1 MNTHFPS
8 HHNSTMR
15 NEILA
20 SINEPKQLETL
31 YRGNKAAFKQ
41 AFSVVYPEIANNP
54 IAACWKERL
63 DHERSGISWG
73 SSSELAFVIIA
84 SLLAGTIAKVPEFL
98 PVDEDFFYPRNIGFV
113 VFPLLMAYFAWK
125 NTLKPLTIVILTVA
139 TAVAFI
145 FINALPE
152 GPRSEPDSHTLILA
166 CIHLPLFLWSL
177 LGFTYV
183 GGIGVPVPR
192 RIDFLRYFGD
202 LVIVNTLILIAGA
215 LLTGLTIA
223 LFSVIDFDI
232 AEFYLQY
239 VVVYGLAASPIV
251 ATYVVQR
258 NPDLVKAV
266 SPMIAKIFSPLVLIT
281 LTVYLMAMIGSG
293 KNPFMDRDFLITFNG
308 LLIGVM
314 AIILFSVAGSA
325 RATQNRI
332 GSVILLLLAV
342 LTILVNSVALMAILF
357 RINEWGITPNR
368 FAVLGGNVLMLVN
381 LLLVT
386 YRLVH
391 AAFRNTSLE
400 PVELAIARY
409 LPIYTCWTA
418 IVVFAFPFLFGF
430 E

>member
-1 MNTHFPS
+1 MNTHLPS
-8 HHNSTMR
+8 HHTTMR

-20 SINEPKQLETL
+20 RINEPEQLETL
-31 YRGNKAAFKQ
+31 YRGNKTMFKQ
-41 AFSVVYPEIANNP
+41 AFGAVYPAIADNP

-63 DHERSGISWG
+63 EHERNGISWG
-73 SSSELAFVIIA
+73 STNELAFVVIA
-84 SLLAGTIAKVPEFL
+84 SLLAGTIAKIPEFL
-98 PVDEDFFYPRNIGFV
+98 ALDEDFFYPRNIGFI

-125 NTLKPLTIVILTVA
+125 NALKPAPIVIVTMA
-139 TAVAFI
+139 TTVAFI

-152 GPRSEPDSHTLILA
+152 GPRYGPDSDTLILA

-183 GGIGVPVPR
+183 GGIGAPVER
-192 RIDFLRYFGD
+192 RIDFLRFFGD
-202 LVIVNTLILIAGA
+202 LVIVNTLILISGA

-223 LFSVIDFDI
+223 LFSVIDLNI
-232 AEFYLQY
+232 TEFYLQY
-239 VVVYGLAASPIV
+239 AVVYGLAASPIV

-258 NPDLVKAV
+258 DPDLVKAV
-266 SPMIAKIFSPLVLIT
+266 SPVIAKIFSPLVLIT
-281 LTVYLMAMIGSG
+281 LTVYLLAMFGSG
-293 KNPFMDRDFLITFNG
+293 KDPFMDRDFLITFNG

-325 RATQNRI
+325 RAAQNRI

-368 FAVLGGNVLMLVN
+368 LAVLGGNVLMLVN

-386 YRLVH
+386 YRLAH
-391 AAFRNTSLE
+391 AAFRNGSLE
-400 PVELAIARY
+400 PVELAIAHF
-409 LPIYTCWTA
+409 LPLYTCWTA
-418 IVVFAFPFLFGF
+418 MVVFVFPFLFRF